1 MSNINESMDELREM
15 MKQITLLDNPVMEE
29 NEVIIDNSSED
40 EPDKKLL
47 HPLEEGSSGLKPE
60 EKLKKEEKSKNEIE
74 KIKNK
79 KGYFKTID
87 DKYEKYEK

>member
-1 MSNINESMDELREM
+1 MSNINQSMDELREM

-47 HPLEEGSSGLKPE
+47 HPLEEGVVG
-60 EKLKKEEKSKNEIE
+60 
-74 KIKNK
+74 
-79 KGYFKTID
+79 
-87 DKYEKYEK
+87 